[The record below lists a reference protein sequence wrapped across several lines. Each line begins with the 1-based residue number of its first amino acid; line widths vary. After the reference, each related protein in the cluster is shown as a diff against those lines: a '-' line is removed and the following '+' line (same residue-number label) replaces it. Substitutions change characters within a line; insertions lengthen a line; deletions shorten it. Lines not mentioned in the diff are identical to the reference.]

1 MDVHELGS
9 EVSYCQCY
17 GRKQTQ
23 ESKCK
28 MINPFVFHIAKKEK
42 NPQNEKD
49 WTAPGKN
56 ISKTFM
62 ES

>member
-1 MDVHELGS
+1 
-9 EVSYCQCY
+9 
-17 GRKQTQ
+17 
-23 ESKCK
+23 

-42 NPQNEKD
+42 NPQNKKD